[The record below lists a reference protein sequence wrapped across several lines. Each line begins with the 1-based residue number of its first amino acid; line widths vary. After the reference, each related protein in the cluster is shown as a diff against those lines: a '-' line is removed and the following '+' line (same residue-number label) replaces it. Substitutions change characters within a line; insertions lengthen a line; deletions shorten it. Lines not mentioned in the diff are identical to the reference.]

1 MNDRMIGGR
10 GSTTLTRDDY
20 EAIVRATC
28 APRRRTLREWWDE
41 HSFDVGL
48 AAALIGT
55 ALFVCGLG
63 VCSAMYQ
70 RG

>member
-1 MNDRMIGGR
+1 MKDRIGGR
-10 GSTTLTRDDY
+10 GGTRLTRCDY

-28 APRRRTLREWWDE
+28 APRRRTFREWWEE
-41 HSFDVGL
+41 HSFDVKM

-55 ALFVCGLG
+55 ALFICGLG
-63 VCSAMYQ
+63 VCSSMYQ